1 MSCLNILEST
11 DKGKLLQVA
20 TGEGKSTIVAALAV
34 INCLKGKKADIMTS
48 SSVLA
53 ARDAKENKRLYELF
67 GLSVSDNNDND
78 VYYRGAKSCYKNDV
92 VYGDIGNFQ
101 FDALRDEY
109 SGLGTLAGRINNIAL
124 IDEVDSMLID
134 DSSKI
139 AKLANSM
146 AGMDRL
152 QPIYYFLWQRVNQLS
167 ERVKIIDDKY
177 YLLNGQ
183 LDELNN
189 ELILKNDNTGKEIVI
204 KDIAKQIVE
213 DPIIGEEIGDSTIK
227 NDLIDYLHSLIKFS
241 DSKSENAKLE
251 VPKHFE
257 KLIKLQ
263 IPKWVDSA
271 IIAAFQYK
279 EDVHYIKD
287 KGLIKPVDYSTTGVI
302 QESTNWSDGLHQFLQ
317 IKHDL
322 KMSSETFT
330 TNFLSNM
337 GYLKRYGTNLFGL
350 TGTLGSDA
358 CKEALKNG
366 YDVELQYIP
375 SRYSKQYIQFSDVV
389 VPNNERWLN
398 EITESSINEARKG
411 RGVLIICETIQKAQ
425 DIEKQ
430 LKMQWRKEAIK
441 LYTKNNE
448 DQEKSIHK
456 IKPGEIIVATNLAG
470 RGTDIKTDD
479 IEKSGGLHVCVTF
492 LPNNLRVEAQAIGR
506 TARQGKCGTGQM
518 IINSQSNVLEIKK
531 DRDKFEELNLLEFRE
546 KDLKIITTKDSLFT
560 KFCNFLTEIRKDIRR
575 ERGFI
580 SYIIS
585 KVIEQT
591 SIYEVN
597 VLAAIEERWAF
608 FLMEIDDGIIKID
621 DAYGKYDQLI
631 NEIDAEYQKTEIHEN
646 KGFFN
651 IKNPYYHI
659 AVGNDLIMND
669 SVFNDKY
676 DRAQRHYDQA
686 IAIDENYS
694 IAAYVGKAWLSLKGR
709 ERSILFDNKVDNSA
723 KQDSFDYLN
732 KALKYLYD
740 EMSSLQAMLA
750 MLKNQ
755 GTDLYK
761 QLVSKTNILGSYIR
775 SVESNIAAIE
785 KSERLIDITGIDKDN
800 RIRITINKLHRYKGL
815 GELDE
820 DFKVLPE
827 ELNKYNKF
835 DIRFNSLT
843 NTSDSGTKDQAINL
857 ISTYYRIIH
866 TEFSLGGIVDL
877 AGGVVDLTGDI
888 FNKDKIVI

>member
-53 ARDAKENKRLYELF
+53 ARDAKKNKSLYALF

-78 VYYRGAKSCYKNDV
+78 VYLSGAKSCYKNDV

-183 LDELNN
+183 LDDLNDK
-189 ELILKNDNTGKEIVI
+189 LILKNDNTGKEIVI

-213 DPIIGEEIGDSTIK
+213 DPSIGEEIGDSTIK
-227 NDLIDYLHSLIKFS
+227 NDLIDYLHSLIKFT

-330 TNFLSNM
+330 TNLLSN
-337 GYLKRYGTNLFGL
+337 K
-350 TGTLGSDA
+350 TLLS
-358 CKEALKNG
+358 
-366 YDVELQYIP
+366 
-375 SRYSKQYIQFSDVV
+375 
-389 VPNNERWLN
+389 
-398 EITESSINEARKG
+398 
-411 RGVLIICETIQKAQ
+411 
-425 DIEKQ
+425 
-430 LKMQWRKEAIK
+430 
-441 LYTKNNE
+441 
-448 DQEKSIHK
+448 
-456 IKPGEIIVATNLAG
+456 
-470 RGTDIKTDD
+470 
-479 IEKSGGLHVCVTF
+479 
-492 LPNNLRVEAQAIGR
+492 LP
-506 TARQGKCGTGQM
+506 
-518 IINSQSNVLEIKK
+518 
-531 DRDKFEELNLLEFRE
+531 F
-546 KDLKIITTKDSLFT
+546 KDS
-560 KFCNFLTEIRKDIRR
+560 
-575 ERGFI
+575 
-580 SYIIS
+580 
-585 KVIEQT
+585 
-591 SIYEVN
+591 
-597 VLAAIEERWAF
+597 
-608 FLMEIDDGIIKID
+608 
-621 DAYGKYDQLI
+621 
-631 NEIDAEYQKTEIHEN
+631 
-646 KGFFN
+646 
-651 IKNPYYHI
+651 
-659 AVGNDLIMND
+659 
-669 SVFNDKY
+669 
-676 DRAQRHYDQA
+676 QA
-686 IAIDENYS
+686 
-694 IAAYVGKAWLSLKGR
+694 
-709 ERSILFDNKVDNSA
+709 
-723 KQDSFDYLN
+723 
-732 KALKYLYD
+732 
-740 EMSSLQAMLA
+740 
-750 MLKNQ
+750 
-755 GTDLYK
+755 
-761 QLVSKTNILGSYIR
+761 
-775 SVESNIAAIE
+775 
-785 KSERLIDITGIDKDN
+785 
-800 RIRITINKLHRYKGL
+800 
-815 GELDE
+815 
-820 DFKVLPE
+820 LP
-827 ELNKYNKF
+827 
-835 DIRFNSLT
+835 T
-843 NTSDSGTKDQAINL
+843 
-857 ISTYYRIIH
+857 
-866 TEFSLGGIVDL
+866 
-877 AGGVVDLTGDI
+877 
-888 FNKDKIVI
+888 